1 MDSITKAQEI
11 AKEMILQR
19 GYLIVEEEPGRIL
32 ATVPEG
38 YQLAVFLSDNS
49 KISVNDMK
57 EFVSAMNELEI
68 EHVIIV
74 YKEDVTTQARQF
86 IEKQEKYIMELFAEE
101 DLQYNITKHR
111 LQPAFEKLGNE
122 EALALKQQ
130 FGLKFPTLKRE
141 DPIAK
146 FYFYQKGD
154 VIKITRS
161 NGYVTYRI
169 VR

>member
-1 MDSITKAQEI
+1 MTSITKAQEI

-19 GYLIVEEEPGRIL
+19 GYMIVEDEPGRIL

-38 YQLAVFLSDNS
+38 YQIAVFLSDNA

-57 EFVSAMNELEI
+57 EFVSIMNEAQI

-86 IEKQEKYIMELFAEE
+86 IEKQEKYIMELFAQE
-101 DLQYNITKHR
+101 DLQYNITKHV
-111 LQPAFEKLGNE
+111 LQPTFEKLLNA
-122 EALALKQQ
+122 EALELKQK
-130 FGLKFPTLKRE
+130 FGLKFAIMKRE

-154 VIKITRS
+154 VIKITRTG
-161 NGYVTYRI
+161 GYITYRI